1 MKALVIIL
9 SILIPSISLAAP
21 FLVSDPNPS
30 AVGGYSEITG
40 AVWAP
45 SPVNT
50 QANGSIRVDM
60 TAAPV
65 GASNIQVRVCK
76 TDSVW
81 GVQCSSFVPFTWTR
95 PGAPSAAGNIG
106 LTP

>member
-1 MKALVIIL
+1 MKIIAIVIAIL
-9 SILIPSISLAAP
+9 FPSVCLAAP

-30 AVGGYSEITG
+30 AVGGYSEVTG
-40 AVWAP
+40 AVGIP

-65 GASNIQVRVCK
+65 GVSNIQIRVCK
-76 TDSVW
+76 TDAIW
-81 GVQCSSFVPFTWTR
+81 GPQCSPFVPFTWTR

-106 LTP
+106 LIP